1 MDLFR
6 SERLPWKRSQWNVCV
21 WMCVHVVHVGV
32 CVVCGVCKCVFV
44 CVCVR
49 VGVRVRVVCAIWT
62 KVFEP
67 RFESVRT
74 PPKNIVT
81 MNR

>member
-6 SERLPWKRSQWNVCV
+6 SERLPWNRSQWNVCV
-21 WMCVHVVHVGV
+21 WMCVHVVYVCV
-32 CVVCGVCKCVFV
+32 CVVCANVYLCMCVGG
-44 CVCVR
+44 CAC
-49 VGVRVRVVCAIWT
+49 GVVCAIWT
-62 KVFEP
+62 KGFEP